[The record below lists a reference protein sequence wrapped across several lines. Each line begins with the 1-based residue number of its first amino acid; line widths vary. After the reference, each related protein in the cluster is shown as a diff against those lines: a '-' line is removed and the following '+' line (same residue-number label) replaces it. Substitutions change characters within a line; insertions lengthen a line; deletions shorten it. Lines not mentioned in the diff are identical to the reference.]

1 MVKRLK
7 NMLKK
12 CYKDNG
18 VSGIVEILGY
28 IVFVIIIIY
37 TSISALA
44 KSSGEQWDIIDKN
57 IDVIKWLLT
66 VFMVEQVTQRF
77 GILEAIK
84 KKTEIKPEVSME
96 YDHVYND
103 KHPVKELW
111 TDAKQVRIMGENC
124 INLLRGSPYNEIENK
139 IQNNKANFKFIVMNS
154 NSANTEMSIEHF
166 IHIKNTREK
175 ERETFSDSEGRLK
188 VLKERFGVDK
198 IEYISCNIQMP
209 YSIMHVIKENDIES
223 FVKVTLYSYYDSDIK
238 SSTDRKTFTIRK
250 NENVENYNFFVDQWD
265 ILWKKASAEARER

>member
-154 NSANTEMSIEHF
+154 NSANAETSIEHF

-265 ILWKKASAEARER
+265 ILWKKASADARER